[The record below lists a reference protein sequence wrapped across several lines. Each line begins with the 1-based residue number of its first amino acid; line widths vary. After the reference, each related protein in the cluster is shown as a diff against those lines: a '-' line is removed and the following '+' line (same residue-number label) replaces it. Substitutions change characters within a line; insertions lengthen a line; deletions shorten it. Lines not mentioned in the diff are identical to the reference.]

1 MLVSC
6 HVAPSGGVYSFPAHD
21 WTSEKIYNSG
31 VKLISSSCLV
41 VRFFLTLFHYNV
53 LIPSGHHVCGGVGG
67 IKGLYFISEFG
78 FLENKS

>member
-21 WTSEKIYNSG
+21 WTSEKIYNYG
-31 VKLISSSCLV
+31 VKLISSRCLV

-53 LIPSGHHVCGGVGG
+53 LIPSGHYVSGGVGG
-67 IKGLYFISEFG
+67 IKGLNFISEFG